1 MKTSGMWQKLLL
13 SLTSKCIYS
22 LSVFFFLLGQ
32 LKGNNTVN
40 ISRFCSWEQRGLPKT
55 SCAARFICRI
65 KKINCLVKW
74 KSDWGLSV
82 CFNCVAGVLRIRLS
96 IVRSS
101 VGDKLWCPLITD
113 ASHMRTVDISLWAA
127 SLAGWWRS
135 GYMNLLRN
143 RSSAPCVN
151 MDSLCNICKGA
162 RIEKKNKTVGHRS
175 PCDAA
180 AASQTY
186 ADNLTAKLNVLEM
199 SLKVTLRGQNS
210 SVGEL
215 VHT

>member
-1 MKTSGMWQKLLL
+1 M
-13 SLTSKCIYS
+13 
-22 LSVFFFLLGQ
+22 
-32 LKGNNTVN
+32 
-40 ISRFCSWEQRGLPKT
+40 
-55 SCAARFICRI
+55 
-65 KKINCLVKW
+65 KW
-74 KSDWGLSV
+74 KSDWGLSL

-135 GYMNLLRN
+135 GYMNLLWN

-162 RIEKKNKTVGHRS
+162 PAWKKHKTCWS
-175 PCDAA
+175 
-180 AASQTY
+180 SQSTWCSGCQS
-186 ADNLTAKLNVLEM
+186 DLRRQSDSKTQCPWNVLE
-199 SLKVTLRGQNS
+199 SDAERTKQFSGG
-210 SVGEL
+210 VGSYIGSPKIDR
-215 VHT
+215 